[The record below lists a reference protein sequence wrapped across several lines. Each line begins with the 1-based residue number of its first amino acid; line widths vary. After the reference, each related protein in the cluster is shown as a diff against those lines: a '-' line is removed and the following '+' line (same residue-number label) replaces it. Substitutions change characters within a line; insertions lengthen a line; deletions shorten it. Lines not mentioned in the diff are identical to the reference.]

1 MCYVQGML
9 HVKDQPELSKQL
21 VESEQKGTISVL
33 NLLYDAMPIEFIT
46 LIVTEFGL
54 IPPTSVPV
62 ILREKQ
68 DDEAVVAGT

>member
-1 MCYVQGML
+1 ML
-9 HVKDQPELSKQL
+9 HVNDQPELSKQL
-21 VESEQKGTISVL
+21 VESEEKGTISVL
-33 NLLYDAMPIEFIT
+33 NLLYDAMPIDFIT

-68 DDEAVVAGT
+68 DDEAGVAAT